1 MRWRILSSFHFV
13 QWKIK
18 LLIIWIIF
26 NKQFLQLYFIYF
38 LLFRLTVLWLSSLS
52 ILFGHSVHCFTPL
65 ALTLL
70 KAKIK
75 AIQICNYY
83 KSKFSFNV
91 LKQSNHGGAIWNG
104 FFFFSLIDRKKYS
117 QFPIVS
123 WKAGSR
129 DHDAT
134 TRDASCNKRYSLWFQ
149 LFHSYRCFIR
159 VSDVFRTKRTFAI
172 LVHDFSTS

>member
-1 MRWRILSSFHFV
+1 MPTLFYLFLTFQANCSLTKFFIYSIRTLCTLFYATRVNSSEGKNKSNTNMQLLQIEIFV
-13 QWKIK
+13 QR
-18 LLIIWIIF
+18 F
-26 NKQFLQLYFIYF
+26 
-38 LLFRLTVLWLSSLS
+38 
-52 ILFGHSVHCFTPL
+52 
-65 ALTLL
+65 
-70 KAKIK
+70 K
-75 AIQICNYY
+75 AIQ
-83 KSKFSFNV
+83 SRR
-91 LKQSNHGGAIWNG
+91 SNLERI